1 MSELNSIFPSSG
13 DKEPFLGEKDAAINY
28 LTDLLA
34 KAAKYYAE
42 VGNAAK
48 QTADSIA
55 VANEGFANQTTELE
69 KNNAELEKLKQ
80 NGVTPV
86 KENTVDAPSIA
97 EKVTLKPEDIT
108 PPETPVE
115 IPGHVTLTEAD
126 ITVPKNPIELKG
138 NVAIENSET
147 SNDETSATKTKKKSR
162 LRPVDSDDLKIQQE
176 ANKLLQ

>member
-1 MSELNSIFPSSG
+1 MLSGLADAWNNIDVSKLTDNQTKDKLLKEMSELNSIFPSSG
-13 DKEPFLGEKDAAINY
+13 DKQPFLGEKDAAISY

-55 VANEGFANQTTELE
+55 VANEGFANQTAELE

-86 KENTVDAPSIA
+86 KESAVDTPSIA

-115 IPGHVTLTEAD
+115 IPGHVTLTEND
-126 ITVPKNPIELKG
+126 ITVPKSPIELRK
-138 NVAIENSET
+138 
-147 SNDETSATKTKKKSR
+147 
-162 LRPVDSDDLKIQQE
+162 
-176 ANKLLQ
+176 